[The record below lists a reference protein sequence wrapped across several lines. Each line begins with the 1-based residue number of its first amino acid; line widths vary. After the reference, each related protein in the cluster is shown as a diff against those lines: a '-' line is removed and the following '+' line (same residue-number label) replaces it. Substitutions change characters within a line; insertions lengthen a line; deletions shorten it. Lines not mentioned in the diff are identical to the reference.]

1 VTRQNISSGAKWEPI
16 VGYSRAVRVGPWVMV
31 SGTTSVDEGGR
42 VVSPG
47 NAYGQAVFAFRKIE
61 AALDKTG
68 ARLSDVVRTRIFL
81 THINDWQ
88 AVGRAHAEFFGDIR
102 PASTLVQ
109 VAGLVDPQ
117 LLVEIEVDAI
127 VANTA

>member
-1 VTRQNISSGAKWEPI
+1 MTRQNISSGAKWEAI
-16 VGYSRAVRVGPWVMV
+16 VGYSRAVRLGPWVMV

-47 NAYGQAVFAFRKIE
+47 NAYAQAVFALRKIE
-61 AALDKTG
+61 AALDETG

-127 VANTA
+127 VADTA

>member
-1 VTRQNISSGAKWEPI
+1 MTRQNISSGAKWEAI

-47 NAYGQAVFAFRKIE
+47 NAYGQAVFALRKIE

>member
-1 VTRQNISSGAKWEPI
+1 MTRQNISSGAKWEPI

-127 VANTA
+127 VADTA

>member
-1 VTRQNISSGAKWEPI
+1 MTRQNISSGAKWEAI
-16 VGYSRAVRVGPWVMV
+16 VGYSRAVRLGPWVMV

-47 NAYGQAVFAFRKIE
+47 NAYAQAVFALRKIE
-61 AALDKTG
+61 AALDETG

-88 AVGRAHAEFFGDIR
+88 AVGRAHAEFFGEIR

-117 LLVEIEVDAI
+117 LLVEIEADAI
-127 VANTA
+127 VADTA

>member
-1 VTRQNISSGAKWEPI
+1 MTRQKISSGAKWEPI

-47 NAYGQAVFAFRKIE
+47 NAYGQAVFALRKIE

-127 VANTA
+127 VADTA

>member
-1 VTRQNISSGAKWEPI
+1 MTRQNISSGAKWEPI

-47 NAYGQAVFAFRKIE
+47 NAYAQAVFALRKIE

-109 VAGLVDPQ
+109 VAGLVDPE

-127 VANTA
+127 VTDTA